1 MANNI
6 SLYITIS
13 TGAHS
18 TAFWGGNTFL
28 RLYCHMQFSRNK
40 TFPAI
45 IIFPAIWAA
54 LCIF

>member
-13 TGAHS
+13 TGAHF

-28 RLYCHMQFSRNK
+28 RLYCNMQFSRNK